1 MRTFREE
8 DFNKVKKLQEYK
20 VSNKDIS
27 KLLGWSISTIDR
39 VKSEDTYRQHKEHV
53 KQLSKPKQSKLPAQ
67 PKKIENNT
75 LDIDKRLANIE
86 NGIKG
91 LFDNIDNLYSN
102 LNLNYSL
109 TKELSNKVDNLP
121 NKKKRLF

>member
-8 DFNKVKKLQEYK
+8 DFNKVKKLQEYN
-20 VSNKDIS
+20 VSRKNIIET
-27 KLLGWSISTIDR
+27 LEWSPSTIDR
-39 VKSEDTYRQHKEHV
+39 ALMVDTYKEHKEHV
-53 KQLSKPKQSKLPAQ
+53 KQLSKRKQ
-67 PKKIENNT
+67 PKKLENNT

-102 LNLNYSL
+102 LNLNYNL